1 MIAQTFPVDVLMIN
15 ALEEERDA
23 CLSMLPNY
31 RKMPPTQDDVRVYY
45 YAELE
50 AVMADGEPII
60 YKIILLCVA
69 GMGRVKA
76 ATATGDAI
84 RAWRPAYVVVVGI
97 AGAVVGEA
105 ELGDILV
112 ADQVADYEV
121 QKVYPGNKQPSVRWV
136 AHPADAR
143 LVNFAANFT
152 ETSWANSVKSKRPCD
167 GECCRRIGTVA
178 TGDKV
183 VTKDKLLRT
192 YKKTW
197 PKLIGVE
204 MEAGGVATASFESP
218 LKPGFF
224 MVRAVSD
231 LAENKDEPDVQ
242 AWRDYACHLAAAYA
256 LALLKN
262 GPIPVSS
269 LPAII
274 MTGGGSLIALRD
286 QIGETQPEIGFA
298 ELETVMGFVM
308 DTDSSGT
315 LEADFADLDPDKKL
329 ELNKLSG
336 EVRDLLTQG
345 LRKAQLVDA
354 YVKHTAKMHPKFPQ
368 RLANGF
374 KKKYESEEA
383 RGLQGDEL
391 FHSLL
396 NFASHESRDVR
407 RQLAA
412 LSVLTYLFNICEVF
426 RK

>member
-1 MIAQTFPVDVLMIN
+1 MSTQRFPVDVLMVN

-31 RKMPPTQDDVRVYY
+31 QKMPPTQEDVRVYH

-50 AVMADGEPII
+50 AVMADGTLVI
-60 YKIILLCVA
+60 YKIALLCVA

-97 AGAVVGEA
+97 AGGVVGEA

-121 QKVYPGNKQPSVRWV
+121 QKVYPGNKLPSIRWV
-136 AHPADAR
+136 VHPADAR
-143 LVNFAANFT
+143 FVNFAANFT
-152 ETSWANSVKSKRPCD
+152 DTAWAEPLNGKRPCD
-167 GECCRRIGTVA
+167 GNCRRLIGTVA

-183 VTKDKLLRT
+183 VAKDKVLRT
-192 YKKTW
+192 YQKTF

-204 MEAGGVATASFESP
+204 MEAGGVATAAFESP

-231 LAENKDEPDVQ
+231 LAENKDDPDVK
-242 AWRDYACHLAAAYA
+242 AWRAYACHAAAAYA
-256 LALLKN
+256 IALLKN

-269 LPAII
+269 PPAII
-274 MTGGGSLIALRD
+274 MPGGVTLLALRD
-286 QIGETQPEIGFA
+286 KLEESQPEIGFA

-308 DTDSSGT
+308 DTDSSAT
-315 LEADFADLDPDKKL
+315 PEADFTDLDPEKKL
-329 ELNKLSG
+329 QLNELSN

-354 YVKHTAKMHPKFPQ
+354 YVKHTAKMHPRFPE

-374 KKKYESEEA
+374 KRRFESEEA
-383 RGLQGDEL
+383 RGLKGDEL

-396 NFASHESRDVR
+396 RFASHDSRDVR